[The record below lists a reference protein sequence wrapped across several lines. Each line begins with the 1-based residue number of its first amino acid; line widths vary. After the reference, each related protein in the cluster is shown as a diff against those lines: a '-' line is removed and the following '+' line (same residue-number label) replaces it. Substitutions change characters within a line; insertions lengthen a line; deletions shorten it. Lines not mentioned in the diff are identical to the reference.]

1 MIVFFICPAGQILDP
16 FQGRIIDHLAVCFEL
31 VRTGESGGNTAFFC
45 DLCRMDF
52 FSQIIGQFCLVYLII
67 SSQEYDHIFII
78 GVFLIHN
85 SFAGVFYRYAQE
97 IDYFFNG
104 FTVRCIDFLQLAH
117 FQSAFIF
124 HLVSRCFHI
133 RTVAALRTDYDGIF
147 PCVGQKHIFMGNTAS
162 HHAGIR
168 LYCNDLR
175 HSRTLEDPVIGV
187 IENLIVTVQ
196 ILLRSVEGISVFHSK
211 FSYTDQAGSWTG
223 FIPEFGLDLIDHKR
237 IFGISLSIFSYQLD
251 RSFLMG
257 HSQDH
262 LAAAAVFKAEQFL
275 ADTFKTAGFFP

>member
-78 GVFLIHN
+78 GIFLVHN

-97 IDYFFNG
+97 IYYFFNG
-104 FTVRCIDFLQLAH
+104 FAVRSVDFLQFAH
-117 FQSAFIF
+117 FQAAFI
-124 HLVSRCFHI
+124 HYLIWGCFHI
-133 RTVAALRTDYDGIF
+133 GAVAALRTDHNRILSGV
-147 PCVGQKHIFMGNTAS
+147 CQKHIFMGNTAS

-168 LYCNDLR
+168 LYCNNLR

-187 IENLIVTVQ
+187 IESIIAAVQ
-196 ILLRSVEGISVFHSK
+196 ILLRSVEGIGIFHSK